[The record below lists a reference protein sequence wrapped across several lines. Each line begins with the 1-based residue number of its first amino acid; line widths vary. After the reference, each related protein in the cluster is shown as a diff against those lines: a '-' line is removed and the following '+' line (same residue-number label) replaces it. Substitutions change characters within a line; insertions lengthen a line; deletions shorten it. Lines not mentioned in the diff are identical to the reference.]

1 MKKYLNLSLFALL
14 IALISVNV
22 SVANAQDYKHKVV
35 FQLTSDNPK
44 TWNSMLNNV
53 ENTLQDLGTETR
65 VEVVAHSAG
74 LAFLVK
80 KTSQSTD
87 RAKALSEK
95 GVRFLACENTMNRKN
110 ISIDHLVSFSET
122 VSSGVGHVVK
132 RQAEG
137 WSYIRI
143 TD

>member
-1 MKKYLNLSLFALL
+1 MNTS
-14 IALISVNV
+14 IAK
-22 SVANAQDYKHKVV
+22 AQDSHYKVV

-44 TWNSMLNNV
+44 TWSGMLNNV
-53 ENTLQDLGTETR
+53 ENTLKDLGEDTQI
-65 VEVVAHSAG
+65 EVVAHSGG

-80 KTSQSTD
+80 QTNQSAE
-87 RAKALSEK
+87 RAQVLSEK

-110 ISIDHLVSFSET
+110 INKDQLVPFAKT
-122 VSSGVGHVVK
+122 VTSGIGYIIK
-132 RQAEG
+132 RQTEG